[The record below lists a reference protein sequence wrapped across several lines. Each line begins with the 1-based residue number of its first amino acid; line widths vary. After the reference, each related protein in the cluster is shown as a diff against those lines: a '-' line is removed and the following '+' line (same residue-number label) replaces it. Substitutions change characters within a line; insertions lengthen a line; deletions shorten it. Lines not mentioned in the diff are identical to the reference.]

1 MKLII
6 EDDEGKRTVVPFVRD
21 ELTIG
26 RHEDNTVRLT
36 EKNVSRKHGRL
47 VREDGAFFIEDLK
60 SFTGI
65 RVNGEKIAGKHPV
78 REGDLIQISEYD
90 LSLQAGPEEK
100 KAVEEGLGE
109 DDEPTHVPQAQ
120 AAPEQHELEP
130 QHEPESQPELQHEPQ
145 HEPEPQ
151 PEPEPQHEAAAAE
164 REAEAA
170 AEADARKKADTA
182 IIRLS
187 DLKAPEVH
195 EEPVR
200 QLPKEKRPRLVG
212 VGGAWRGRE
221 LELDRTPIRLGRSDE
236 NDVEIDHPSIS
247 RKHCRLHLEGV
258 TWKVMDAESRNGV
271 RVNGEPYATIGLRHG
286 DTIEIGHL
294 NFMFVAPGHTV
305 SLPPENVRVA
315 ALAAAQG
322 GGAGNSKTLV
332 AALAGALVVAL
343 IAVAFFATRH
353 PKGSSSSSEESAEV
367 GPDAKAERKFALRT
381 AEEAVAGHRYGEAI
395 RNLDAARRAGAT
407 AAELRNYAAI
417 QAEARSEDLFHEME
431 SALGSQDV
439 DRARKLLGVLTASP
453 QTWYGNKAAEKAEAV
468 IAGYVNLH
476 LAAAGLMKG
485 KDNAGC
491 LAEAQLALG
500 ANPRSADA
508 QSLVEGCKAVPQ
520 AQASERP
527 AAVHASSR
535 AVEKPSAAAVV
546 ATARQGDPD
555 SDAKRLVNDGNQ
567 KLVAQDFPAAIALY
581 EQALSLKPGD
591 LVLAGIYRSM
601 GIAFTRQGNIEEGA
615 HYYKLYLPLC
625 TNPGERAQLQKVL
638 DDYEARR
645 R

>member
-1 MKLII
+1 
-6 EDDEGKRTVVPFVRD
+6 
-21 ELTIG
+21 
-26 RHEDNTVRLT
+26 
-36 EKNVSRKHGRL
+36 
-47 VREDGAFFIEDLK
+47 
-60 SFTGI
+60 
-65 RVNGEKIAGKHPV
+65 
-78 REGDLIQISEYD
+78 
-90 LSLQAGPEEK
+90 
-100 KAVEEGLGE
+100 
-109 DDEPTHVPQAQ
+109 
-120 AAPEQHELEP
+120 
-130 QHEPESQPELQHEPQ
+130 
-145 HEPEPQ
+145 
-151 PEPEPQHEAAAAE
+151 
-164 REAEAA
+164 
-170 AEADARKKADTA
+170 
-182 IIRLS
+182 
-187 DLKAPEVH
+187 
-195 EEPVR
+195 
-200 QLPKEKRPRLVG
+200 
-212 VGGAWRGRE
+212 
-221 LELDRTPIRLGRSDE
+221 
-236 NDVEIDHPSIS
+236 
-247 RKHCRLHLEGV
+247 
-258 TWKVMDAESRNGV
+258 
-271 RVNGEPYATIGLRHG
+271 
-286 DTIEIGHL
+286 
-294 NFMFVAPGHTV
+294 V

-343 IAVAFFATRH
+343 IAVGFFATRH
-353 PKGSSSSSEESAEV
+353 TKGSSSSDDSAEV

-381 AEEAVAGHRYGEAI
+381 AEEAVAGHRYSEAI

-407 AAELRNYAAI
+407 AAELRSYADI

-431 SALGSQDV
+431 SAMGSQDV

-468 IAGYVNLH
+468 TAGYVNLH

-491 LAEAQLALG
+491 LAEAQLALA

-508 QSLVEGCKAVPQ
+508 QSLVEGCKAAPQ
-520 AQASERP
+520 AAAPDRP
-527 AAVHASSR
+527 AAVHTSAR
-535 AVEKPSAAAVV
+535 PAVEKPAAVV
-546 ATARQGDPD
+546 ATARQQGGDPD

-567 KLVAQDFPAAIALY
+567 KLVAQDFPGAIALY
-581 EQALSLKPGD
+581 QQALSLKPGD